1 MSAAFLA
8 FAAVNGFI
16 ATAVA
21 AAASHVLPKQLS
33 SAELA
38 LVETAW
44 PLQFTHALAL
54 ITVAL
59 LLERS
64 PASEWLLAAAWLFS
78 LGLVMFS
85 WALYLTAFS
94 GVRSPLPPLGGVCL
108 MLAWLAL
115 AVAALRGLH

>member
-1 MSAAFLA
+1 MPAAFLA

-16 ATAVA
+16 ATAFA
-21 AAASHVLPKQLS
+21 AAAAHILPKRLS

-44 PLQFTHALAL
+44 PLQFIHALAL

-59 LLERS
+59 LLERA
-64 PASEWLLAAAWLFS
+64 PANTLLLASACLFS
-78 LGLVMFS
+78 LGLVLFS
-85 WALYLTAFS
+85 WALYLAALG

-115 AVAALRGLH
+115 AAAALRGLH